1 MINAFSISAIWLL
14 GISLCIKSKKAQNI
28 LQVIVQT
35 KVINKVAVTLNFSF
49 IF

>member
-1 MINAFSISAIWLL
+1 M
-14 GISLCIKSKKAQNI
+14 

-49 IF
+49 VFFNEYKLA